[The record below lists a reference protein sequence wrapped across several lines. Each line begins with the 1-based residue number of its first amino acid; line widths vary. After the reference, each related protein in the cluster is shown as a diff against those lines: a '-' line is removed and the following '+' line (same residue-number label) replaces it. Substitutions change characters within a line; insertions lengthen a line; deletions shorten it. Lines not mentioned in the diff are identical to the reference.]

1 MLMLLLKDF
10 EVFTHIFSKFSESH
24 EEGIISKLWMGGK
37 KMHRDNVMGAKPHN
51 GWGVETSAGSRQAF
65 TVLVQ
70 EPECTRSPVTI
81 QECNTCHLGSPSQ
94 NLFK

>member
-10 EVFTHIFSKFSESH
+10 EVFTPVLSKFSESH
-24 EEGIISKLWMGGK
+24 EEGIISKLWMGEK
-37 KMHRDNVMGAKPHN
+37 KMHRDNVMGAKSHN
-51 GWGVETSAGSRQAF
+51 GWGAETSEGSGQAF